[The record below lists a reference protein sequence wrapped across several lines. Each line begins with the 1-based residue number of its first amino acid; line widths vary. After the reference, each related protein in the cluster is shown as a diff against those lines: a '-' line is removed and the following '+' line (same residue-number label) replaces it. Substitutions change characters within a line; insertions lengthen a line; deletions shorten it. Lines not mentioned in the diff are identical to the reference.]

1 MQKKHF
7 KRLLAK
13 AALWVATEVLLN
25 CTGLDNMADYS
36 EFIFDG
42 GLHVQ
47 RANPSI
53 VLVAHQ

>member
-13 AALWVATEVLLN
+13 AALWLATEVLLN

-36 EFIFDG
+36 EFVFDR
-42 GLHVQ
+42 GLHVEK
-47 RANPSI
+47 ANPSI
-53 VLVAHQ
+53 VLVANK